1 MGSPRAG
8 PEGKLAIIAGRDALP
23 RLIAEHR
30 QAAGLPYLVISFAG
44 EAEPWIEG
52 HPHQAHAFEKVGR
65 LFAALKRAGCS
76 HVVFAGAMD
85 RPRLKPW
92 RADGKTVKLVGKIM
106 ALMARGDDGLL
117 SGLAGIF
124 EAEGFTVIGAQD
136 CVGGLTCGEAVLG
149 RHQPQPPDRAD
160 AARGAAILTALG
172 PLDVGQAVV
181 VAGGICLGVEAIEGT
196 DALLARVAA
205 LPAERRRSAPPP
217 SGVLVKMAKP
227 GQDRRVDLPSIGPR
241 TVEGAVRAGLR
252 GIVVEADGANILERD
267 ATIRAADAAGLFL
280 WSAAAETLARDTK
293 DRR

>member
-1 MGSPRAG
+1 MGSHRAG

-23 RLIAEHR
+23 RLIAERR

-52 HPHQAHAFEKVGR
+52 HPYQAHAFEKAGR
-65 LFAALKRAGCS
+65 LFAALRVAGCS

-92 RADGKTVKLVGKIM
+92 RADGKAVALMGKVM
-106 ALMARGDDGLL
+106 ALLVRGDDGLL

-124 EAEGFTVIGAQD
+124 EEEGFTVIGAQD
-136 CVGGLTCGEAVLG
+136 CLDGLTCGEAVLG
-149 RHQPQPPDRAD
+149 RHRPEPPDRAD

-181 VAGGICLGVEAIEGT
+181 VAGGVCLGVEAIEGT

-205 LPAERRRSAPPP
+205 LPSARRGTPG
-217 SGVLVKMAKP
+217 GVLVKMAKP
-227 GQDRRVDLPSIGPR
+227 GQDRRFDLPSIGPR
-241 TVEGAVRAGLR
+241 TVEGAVRAGLK

-267 ATIRAADAAGLFL
+267 ATIRAADAAGLFV
-280 WSAAAETLARDTK
+280 WSAAADALAG
-293 DRR
+293 

>member
-44 EAEPWIEG
+44 EVEPWIEG

-106 ALMARGDDGLL
+106 ALVKELGLDKKTL
-117 SGLAGIF
+117 IMFSSDNGPTAG
-124 EAEGFTVIGAQD
+124 
-136 CVGGLTCGEAVLG
+136 GETLL
-149 RHQPQPPDRAD
+149 QLRAD
-160 AARGAAILTALG
+160 SLSDTQ
-172 PLDVGQAVV
+172 PLS
-181 VAGGICLGVEAIEGT
+181 LYGV
-196 DALLARVAA
+196 
-205 LPAERRRSAPPP
+205 RRSR
-217 SGVLVKMAKP
+217 S
-227 GQDRRVDLPSIGPR
+227 
-241 TVEGAVRAGLR
+241 
-252 GIVVEADGANILERD
+252 
-267 ATIRAADAAGLFL
+267 ATGTRNYTKAA
-280 WSAAAETLARDTK
+280 
-293 DRR
+293 

>member
-1 MGSPRAG
+1 MGSYRAG
-8 PEGKLAIIAGRDALP
+8 PEGKLAIIPGRDALP

-30 QAAGLPYLVISFAG
+30 RAAGLPYLVISFVGGA
-44 EAEPWIEG
+44 APWMDG
-52 HPHQAHAFEKVGR
+52 HPHQAHAFEKAGR
-65 LFAALKRAGCS
+65 LFAALRDAGCS

-92 RADGKTVKLVGKIM
+92 RADGKAVKLAGKFM

-124 EAEGFTVIGAQD
+124 EEEGFTVIGAQD

-149 RHQPQPPDRAD
+149 RHQPEPPDRSD
-160 AARGAAILTALG
+160 AARGAAILAALG

-181 VAGGICLGVEAIEGT
+181 VAGGVCLGVEAIEGT

-205 LPAERRRSAPPP
+205 LPVARRHMPG
-217 SGVLVKMAKP
+217 GVLVKMAKP

-241 TVEGAVRAGLR
+241 TVEGAARAGLR
-252 GIVVEADGANILERD
+252 ASANF
-267 ATIRAADAAGLFL
+267 AG
-280 WSAAAETLARDTK
+280 
-293 DRR
+293 

>member
-1 MGSPRAG
+1 MGLPRAG

-23 RLIAEHR
+23 RLIAER
-30 QAAGLPYLVISFAG
+30 RRAAGLPYLVISFAG
-44 EAEPWIEG
+44 GAAPWMDG
-52 HPHQAHAFEKVGR
+52 HPHEAHSFEKVGR
-65 LFAALKRAGCS
+65 LFAALKRAGCG

-92 RADGKTVKLVGKIM
+92 RADGKAVKLAGKVM
-106 ALMARGDDGLL
+106 VLMARGDDGLL

-124 EAEGFTVIGAQD
+124 EEEGFTIIGAQD
-136 CVGGLTCGEAVLG
+136 CIGDLTCGEAVLG
-149 RHQPQPPDRAD
+149 RHQPQPPDRSD
-160 AARGAAILTALG
+160 AVRGAAILAALG

-181 VAGGICLGVEAIEGT
+181 VAGGVCLGVEAIEGT

-205 LPAERRRSAPPP
+205 LPDARRQSAPPP

-241 TVEGAVRAGLR
+241 TVEGAARAGLR
-252 GIVVEADGANILERD
+252 GIVVEADGANILERA

-280 WSAAAETLARDTK
+280 WSAAAETLAR
-293 DRR
+293 

>member
-1 MGSPRAG
+1 MGSHRAG
-8 PEGKLAIIAGRDALP
+8 PGGKLAIIAGRDALP

-30 QAAGLPYLVISFAG
+30 RAAGLPYLVITFG
-44 EAEPWIEG
+44 GGAEPWIEG
-52 HPHQAHAFEKVGR
+52 HPHQAHRFEQLGR

-85 RPRLKPW
+85 RPRLQLW
-92 RADGKTVKLVGKIM
+92 RADLKAAKLAGKVM

-124 EAEGFTVIGAQD
+124 EAEGFTMIGAQD
-136 CVGGLTCGEAVLG
+136 CVGGLTCGAAVLG
-149 RHQPQPPDRAD
+149 RHQPRPPERAD
-160 AARGAAILTALG
+160 AARGAAILAALG

-181 VAGGICLGVEAIEGT
+181 VADGVCLGVEAIEGT

-205 LPAERRRSAPPP
+205 LPVARRPAPG
-217 SGVLVKMAKP
+217 GVLVKMAKP

-241 TVEGAVRAGLR
+241 TVEGAVRAGLK
-252 GIVVEADGANILERD
+252 GIVIEADGANILERD

-280 WSAAAETLARDTK
+280 WSAAAETLAR
-293 DRR
+293 

>member
-1 MGSPRAG
+1 MGSPRFG

-30 QAAGLPYLVISFAG
+30 RAAGLPYLVISFAG
-44 EAEPWIEG
+44 EAEPWFEG
-52 HPHQAHAFEKVGR
+52 HPHQAHRFEKAGR
-65 LFAALKRAGCS
+65 LFEALSQAGCS

-92 RADGKTVKLVGKIM
+92 RADGKAVKLVGKVM

-136 CVGGLTCGEAVLG
+136 CVGGLTSGEAVLG
-149 RHQPQPPDRAD
+149 RCRPGEADRAD
-160 AARGAAILTALG
+160 AVRGAAILTALG
-172 PLDVGQAVV
+172 PLDLGQAVV
-181 VAGGICLGVEAIEGT
+181 VAAGVCLGVEAIEGT

-205 LPAERRRSAPPP
+205 LPEQRRLAPG
-217 SGVLVKMAKP
+217 GVLVKMAKP

-241 TVEGAVRAGLR
+241 TVEGAARAGLK
-252 GIVVEADGANILERD
+252 GIVIEADGTNILERA
-267 ATIRAADAAGLFL
+267 ATIRAADAARLFV
-280 WSAAAETLARDTK
+280 WSVAAETLAR
-293 DRR
+293 

>member
-1 MGSPRAG
+1 MGSPRVG
-8 PEGKLAIIAGRDALP
+8 PQGKLAIIAGRDALP

-30 QAAGLPYLVISFAG
+30 RAAGLPYLVISFGG

-52 HPHQAHAFEKVGR
+52 HPHQAHRFEKVGR
-65 LFAALKRAGCS
+65 LFAALRDAGCG

-92 RADGKTVKLVGKIM
+92 RADAKAVKLVAKVM

-117 SGLAGIF
+117 TGLAGIF

-149 RHQPQPPDRAD
+149 RHQPGEADRAD
-160 AARGAAILTALG
+160 AARGAAILAALG
-172 PLDVGQAVV
+172 PLDLGQAVV
-181 VAGGICLGVEAIEGT
+181 VAGGLCLGVEAIEGT

-205 LPAERRRSAPPP
+205 LPVARRAMPG
-217 SGVLVKMAKP
+217 GVLVKMAKP
-227 GQDRRVDLPSIGPR
+227 GQDRRIDLPSIGPR
-241 TVEGAVRAGLR
+241 TVEGAVRAGLT
-252 GIVVEADGANILERD
+252 GIVIEADGANILERE

-280 WSAAAETLARDTK
+280 WSAAAAALAP
-293 DRR
+293 

>member
-1 MGSPRAG
+1 MGSLRAG

-23 RLIAEHR
+23 RLIAER
-30 QAAGLPYLVISFAG
+30 RRDAGLPYLVVSFGG
-44 EAEPWIEG
+44 EVAAWIAG
-52 HPHQAHAFEKVGR
+52 HPHQAHRFEKAGR
-65 LFAALKRAGCS
+65 LFAALKDAGCS

-92 RADGKTVKLVGKIM
+92 RADAKAAALAGKIM

-136 CVGGLTCGEAVLG
+136 CVGGLTCGAAILG
-149 RHQPQPPDRAD
+149 RHRPGEADRAD
-160 AARGAAILTALG
+160 AARGAAILAALG

-181 VAGGICLGVEAIEGT
+181 VAGGVCLGVESVEGT

-205 LPAERRRSAPPP
+205 LPEGRRLAPG
-217 SGVLVKMAKP
+217 GVLVKLAKP
-227 GQDRRVDLPSIGPR
+227 GQDRRIDLPSIGPR
-241 TVEGAVRAGLR
+241 TVEGAARAGLA

-267 ATIRAADAAGLFL
+267 ATVRAADAAGLFL
-280 WSAAAETLARDTK
+280 WSAAPEALGG
-293 DRR
+293 